1 MPTVRN
7 LKQQIRTGQVVV
19 GLQVAPTMSR
29 ADLERR
35 LAQGIYD
42 YLYVDGQHSPL
53 DEAQLVAFCAM
64 AEELD
69 LPVQFRIPHTR
80 HSYLVGRYLDLGPT
94 AIMVPEVTEVAT
106 VDEVVRFAY
115 YPSVGERSW
124 GGTLR
129 RKAPAGITDRRGYA
143 DWWNDYVVV
152 TIQLES
158 VQAISHARQL
168 ARPGVDLVT
177 FGANDLAFSLETH
190 PAFPLRTVDACIE
203 NVAAQLA
210 GTPVRLSVSVT
221 NESEREKY
229 LGLGVTALL
238 EMT

>member
-7 LKQQIRTGQVVV
+7 LKHQIRSGAVVV
-19 GLQVAPTMSR
+19 GLQVAPTMNR
-29 ADLERR
+29 VDLERR
-35 LAQGIYD
+35 LAQGAYD
-42 YLYVDGQHSPL
+42 YLYVDGQHSPV
-53 DEAQLVAFCAM
+53 DEVQLVAFCAM
-64 AEELD
+64 AAELD

-106 VDEVVRFAY
+106 VEEAVRFAY
-115 YPSVGERSW
+115 YPPVGERSW
-124 GGTLR
+124 GGTVR

-143 DWWNDYVVV
+143 EWWNDYVVM

-177 FGANDLAFSLETH
+177 FGANDLAFSLEMH
-190 PAFPLRTVDACIE
+190 PAFPLRTVDECIR
-203 NVAAQLA
+203 NVADQLA
-210 GTPVRLSVSVT
+210 GSGVRLSVSVA
-221 NESEREKY
+221 NDDEREKY
-229 LGLGVTALL
+229 LAMGVTALL
-238 EMT
+238 EMG